1 MLSHRA
7 VAPLLVLFLFTA
19 CSDSDPTPGP
29 VDSGTKTDAGP
40 GHDGDPDGGPPLDG
54 GPDTDAGPTLDG
66 GPDTDGGFTP
76 DSGPD
81 TDGGFTPD
89 SGPDLDGGF
98 VPDAGPDTDGGS
110 TTPPVVLTE
119 TLADTYTGD
128 PYSLALSASGGL
140 APLTWDVTAGAL
152 PAGLTLGTNGSLAGT
167 PSAAGDATFTVRV
180 RDASGASDTADLA
193 LSVYARPRIVQFQLS
208 SHEVGESVSL
218 TLTVV
223 GGKAPITFARVG
235 DLPPGLTLSAQ
246 GLLQG
251 TFTEAGQF
259 SFVVSATDA
268 NGRQAQYA
276 TQLTVLTA
284 FSVTTASLPGATR
297 DAAYQS
303 ALAATGGVEPL
314 SWAVTMGA
322 LPDGL
327 TLSSEGVL
335 SGTPTVQ
342 GTFDLIVTATDST
355 DRTASRS
362 LVLTISSFS
371 PPVFKVGHYNLTYF
385 GSDTQGPV
393 NSTSQ
398 GGALDDLQIASA
410 RDVMLQAGAN
420 LWGMVE
426 MVDVVDFDTLKAQL
440 PGFSGFLSNNAN
452 YVTGSTSPYGGTTQK
467 LGILYDSTLTFQ
479 SAELLRVGSESD
491 FGNRPPLRVNFTT
504 EIQGTQT
511 PLVVIVVHMR
521 AENGVD
527 TSPRATRERASAALK
542 EYLDQNLSNEH
553 VLVLGDWNDDVDES
567 ITLDPGT
574 QQPMLTPY
582 QNFVS
587 DPNGY
592 TFITREL
599 SLAGDDTSIG
609 FENMVDHTLA
619 SNEVAARYVPSSA
632 EVIYAD
638 EWVPDYLNTLS
649 DHRPVVSTY
658 AFSSAPEPFVRL
670 KDPHGGTFLAGS
682 VLPIRWHAWGVG
694 DVRVEA
700 TTDGGTT
707 WSVLAASV
715 PAVQGS
721 HAWTLPALSST
732 NTLVRVVDT
741 SNATLF
747 DGSDSPVTIVQGASR
762 VIINEVLANEPAVN
776 GNNNP
781 AYEFVELVNVGAV
794 AVDISGWSVW
804 DSALSRHVFPAGTT
818 LGAGKAVVVFGGA
831 AGIPPGRTNA
841 VRASSGALGLSND
854 GDTVRLR
861 KADNTDVDTYSY
873 VSPADNVSDNR
884 SPDADPNG
892 AFVRHTSLP
901 SGLSS
906 SPGLRADGTAF

>member
-1 MLSHRA
+1 MVSHRA
-7 VAPLLVLFLFTA
+7 LAPLLVLFLLAA
-19 CSDSDPTPGP
+19 CSDSDPTSGG
-29 VDSGTKTDAGP
+29 VDSGVQTDAGP
-40 GHDGDPDGGPPLDG
+40 NNGDPDSGPS
-54 GPDTDAGPTLDG
+54 TDAGPT
-66 GPDTDGGFTP
+66 P
-76 DSGPD
+76 DSGPSTDAGLD

-98 VPDAGPDTDGGS
+98 VPDAGPETDAGPA
-110 TTPPVVLTE
+110 TPPAILTE
-119 TLADTYTGD
+119 TLADTYIGSL
-128 PYSLALSASGGL
+128 YSVVLSVSGGR
-140 APLTWDVTAGAL
+140 APLTWDRTAGAL
-152 PAGLTLGTNGSLAGT
+152 PAGLSLNANGTLTGT
-167 PSAAGDATFTVRV
+167 PSAAGTSTFTVRV

-193 LSVYARPRIVQFQLS
+193 LTVYEPPRIGQL
-208 SHEVGESVSL
+208 ELPTRQVGDSLSL
-218 TLTVV
+218 TLTAS
-223 GGKAPITFARVG
+223 GGKAPFTFAPVG
-235 DLPPGLTLSAQ
+235 DLPPGLTLSGQ

-251 TFTEAGQF
+251 TLTQAGEF

-268 NGRQAQYA
+268 NGRQALYA
-276 TQLTVLTA
+276 SQLIILTA
-284 FSVTTASLPGATR
+284 FTVTTTSLPGATR
-297 DAAYQS
+297 DESYESTLTAA
-303 ALAATGGVEPL
+303 GGVEPL

-327 TLSSEGVL
+327 VLSSSGVL

-355 DRTASRS
+355 SRTASRS
-362 LVLTISSFS
+362 LVLSITGFS

-385 GSDTQGPV
+385 GSDTQGPP

-398 GGALDDLQIASA
+398 GGALDDLQIAYA
-410 RDVMLQAGAN
+410 RDVMLEAGAN

-426 MVDVVDFDTLKAQL
+426 MVDVADFDTLKAQL
-440 PGFSGFLSNNAN
+440 PGFSGFLSNNASF
-452 YVTGSTSPYGGTTQK
+452 VTGSTSPYGASTQK
-467 LGILYDSTLTFQ
+467 LGILYDSSLSFQ
-479 SAELLRVGSESD
+479 SAELLRIGSESD

-511 PLVVIVVHMR
+511 PLVAIVVHMR
-521 AENGVD
+521 AESADPTG
-527 TSPRATRERASAALK
+527 PRAARERASAALK
-542 EYLDQNLSNEH
+542 EYLDQNLSQTH
-553 VLVLGDWNDDVDES
+553 VLVIGDWNDDVDES
-567 ITLDPGT
+567 ITLDPDT
-574 QQPMLTPY
+574 QQPLPTPY
-582 QNFVS
+582 QDFVS
-587 DPNGY
+587 DPSGY

-609 FENMVDHTLA
+609 FENVVDHTLA
-619 SNEVAARYVPSSA
+619 SNEVAARYLPDTA

-638 EWVPDYLNTLS
+638 QWVPDYLNTLS
-649 DHRPVVSTY
+649 DHRPVASSY
-658 AFSSAPEPFVRL
+658 AFSSATAPFLRL
-670 KDPHGGTFLAGS
+670 KEPHGGTYAAGS
-682 VLPIRWHAWGVG
+682 VLPIRWHAWGIA

-721 HAWTLPALSST
+721 YAWTLPAIASS
-732 NTLVRVVDT
+732 NTLVRVVDAT
-741 SNATLF
+741 NAALF
-747 DGSDSPVTIVQGASR
+747 DESDAALTLTTGTGR
-762 VIINEVLANEPAVN
+762 VIINEVLANEPAV
-776 GNNNP
+776 GGSNNV

-818 LGAGKAVVVFGGA
+818 LGAGKAVVVFGGT

-841 VRASSGALGLSND
+841 VRASSGALGLGND
-854 GDTVRLR
+854 SDTVRLR
-861 KADNTDVDTYSY
+861 KPDNTDVDTYSY
-873 VSPADNVSDNR
+873 TSPVDNVSDNR

-892 AFVRHTSLP
+892 TFVRHTTLP